1 MMGILYR
8 LRCWIL
14 AVLSE
19 WQEYQEYKCLRRNG
33 AVLWMPP
40 EHPNCPCSLERVQE
54 AIKKARG
61 E

>member
-8 LRCWIL
+8 LRCWVQ
-14 AVLSE
+14 AVLRE

-40 EHPNCPCSLERVQE
+40 EHPNCPCSLERE
-54 AIKKARG
+54 GR
-61 E
+61 